1 MKRVAP
7 LYVALVL
14 SVLLALVAYRV
25 SVHYATLA
33 SAEPQV
39 PAQSAPAD
47 PPGPLPMET
56 TPVLAPAT
64 LPPDQAQAADAIE
77 RARPIQA
84 AVQAFYVAQGTWP
97 RNLAQ
102 LGLGLPDDHAGGPV
116 ASISVQPFGQVSI
129 AVKPHV
135 ARSGTIRLT
144 PTVQADG
151 SLAWDCRPNNYAAAT
166 RLPNCR

>member
-25 SVHYATLA
+25 SVHYATVDD
-33 SAEPQV
+33 V
-39 PAQSAPAD
+39 PVQTAADPAPAD
-47 PPGPLPMET
+47 APERLEMDTTALGEVPLR
-56 TPVLAPAT
+56 
-64 LPPDQAQAADAIE
+64 PDQAQAADAIE

-84 AVQAFYVAQGTWP
+84 AVSAFYAAQGTWP

-102 LGLGLPDDHAGGPV
+102 IGLGYPDDHAGGPV
-116 ASISVQPFGQVSI
+116 AAITLHPFGEIAI

-135 ARSGTIRLT
+135 ARSGVIRLT
-144 PTVQADG
+144 PTVLADG
-151 SLAWDCRPNNYAAAT
+151 TLAWNCRASNYAAAT
-166 RLPNCR
+166 RLSSCR

>member
-14 SVLLALVAYRV
+14 SVTLALVAYRV
-25 SVHYATLA
+25 SVHYATLP
-33 SAEPQV
+33 SIEPQE
-39 PAQSAPAD
+39 PAPTAPAD
-47 PPGPLPMET
+47 PPEPLSLET
-56 TPVLAPAT
+56 TPAVPAA
-64 LPPDQAQAADAIE
+64 LPPEQAQAAEAIE

-84 AVQAFYVAQGTWP
+84 AVHAFYVAEGTWP

-116 ASISVQPFGQVSI
+116 ASISIQPFGQVAI

-135 ARSGTIRLT
+135 ARGGVIRLT

-151 SLAWDCRPNNYAAAT
+151 SVAWACRPNNYAAAT
-166 RLPNCR
+166 KLPSCR